1 MPDAQD
7 AIEAIKRESDPP
19 AIVFYVVHEDR

>member
-7 AIEAIKRESDPP
+7 AIEALKREKRP
-19 AIVFYVVHEDR
+19 AALVFYMVHGDR

>member
-7 AIEAIKRESDPP
+7 AIEAIKRENAP
-19 AIVFYVVHEDR
+19 AALVFYVVHEDR